1 MRSTTLSLTLVA
13 TLVSPLTW
21 SVINQGIDL
30 SDRYIVVLKNDV
42 SPSKAE
48 EVLAAIENQRGAV
61 LFRYQNAI
69 QGFAVHMP
77 LTALQGLQHRFPDID
92 YIEQDMLVQAM
103 PRGGKPSNGGDTGS
117 STEPP
122 QVTPW
127 GVAFVGGPR
136 TPNSGNKAW
145 IIDTGIDTSHP
156 DLNVDASLGINYAR
170 GKPNQTSDGNGH
182 GTHVAGTIGA
192 INNQIDVVG
201 IAAGVTVVPVRVLD
215 NSGSGSM
222 SGVIAGVDF
231 VGQQWTDDNA
241 HAGDCVNMSL
251 GGSGTSQALDSAIN
265 DVASKGIIFSIAAGN
280 SGTDISNYT
289 PAQVQRTNVYTIAA
303 IDSSSIPPYWSNY
316 NTSVSSYTV
325 GGVTIPTY
333 VEYAMPGVNIVST
346 QLGGG
351 VTSKSGTSMAAPH
364 FCGMVLAG
372 FAPDEANQMIT
383 IGDKEYGISGEQ
395 QQ

>member
-13 TLVSPLTW
+13 TLVSPLAW

-30 SDRYIVVLKNDV
+30 TDRYIVVLKNDV

-92 YIEQDMLVQAM
+92 YIEPDMLVQAM

-117 STEPP
+117 SAEPP
-122 QVTPW
+122 QVIPW
-127 GVAFVGGPR
+127 GVTFVGGPR
-136 TPNSGNKAW
+136 TPNSANKAW
-145 IIDTGIDTSHP
+145 IIDTGIDASHP

-192 INNQIDVVG
+192 IDNQIDVVG

-289 PAQVQRTNVYTIAA
+289 PAQVQRPNVYTIAA

-372 FAPDEANQMIT
+372 YAPDKANQMIT

-395 QQ
+395 Q

>member
-92 YIEQDMLVQAM
+92 YIEPDMLVQAM

-122 QVTPW
+122 QITPW
-127 GVAFVGGPR
+127 GVTFVGGPR

-145 IIDTGIDTSHP
+145 IIDTGIDASHP

-192 INNQIDVVG
+192 IDNQIDVVG

-346 QLGGG
+346 QLGAESPAKAGRRWLPPI
-351 VTSKSGTSMAAPH
+351 SAAW
-364 FCGMVLAG
+364 CWQAIY
-372 FAPDEANQMIT
+372 QMKPT
-383 IGDKEYGISGEQ
+383 N
-395 QQ
+395 

>member
-1 MRSTTLSLTLVA
+1 MRSTTLSLTLIA
-13 TLVSPLTW
+13 TLVSPLAW

-30 SDRYIVVLKNDV
+30 TDRYIVVLKNDV

-92 YIEQDMLVQAM
+92 YIEPDMLVQAM

-117 STEPP
+117 SAEPP
-122 QVTPW
+122 QVIPW
-127 GVAFVGGPR
+127 GVTFVGGPR
-136 TPNSGNKAW
+136 TPNSANKAW
-145 IIDTGIDTSHP
+145 IIDTGIDASHP

-192 INNQIDVVG
+192 IDNQIDVVG

-289 PAQVQRTNVYTIAA
+289 PAQVQRPNVYTIAA

-325 GGVTIPTY
+325 GDVTIPTY

-372 FAPDEANQMIT
+372 YAPDKANQMIT

-395 QQ
+395 Q

>member
-1 MRSTTLSLTLVA
+1 MRSTTLSLTLIA
-13 TLVSPLTW
+13 TLVSPLAW

-30 SDRYIVVLKNDV
+30 TDRYIVVLKNDV

-92 YIEQDMLVQAM
+92 YVEPDMLVQAM

-117 STEPP
+117 SAEPP

-127 GVAFVGGPR
+127 GVTFVGGPR
-136 TPNSGNKAW
+136 TPNSANKAW
-145 IIDTGIDTSHP
+145 IIDTGIDASHP

-192 INNQIDVVG
+192 IDNQIDVVG

-231 VGQQWTDDNA
+231 IGQQWTDDNA

-265 DVASKGIIFSIAAGN
+265 NVASKGIIFSIAAGN

-289 PAQVQRTNVYTIAA
+289 PAQVQRPNVYTIAA

-333 VEYAMPGVNIVST
+333 VEYAMPGVDIVST
-346 QLGGG
+346 QAGGG

-364 FCGMVLAG
+364 FCGMVLTGSAL
-372 FAPDEANQMIT
+372 DEAIEIIR
-383 IGDKEYGISGEQ
+383 IGDKEYGRTAKLKP
-395 QQ
+395 

>member
-1 MRSTTLSLTLVA
+1 MRSTTISLTLIA
-13 TLVSPLTW
+13 TLVSPLAW

-30 SDRYIVVLKNDV
+30 TDRYIVVLKNDV

-92 YIEQDMLVQAM
+92 YIEPDMLVQVM

-192 INNQIDVVG
+192 IDNQIDVVG

-289 PAQVQRTNVYTIAA
+289 PAQVQRTNVDTIAA

-325 GGVTIPTY
+325 GGVTTPTY

-372 FAPDEANQMIT
+372 YLPDEANQLIT
-383 IGDKEYGISGEQ
+383 IGDKEYGRTATLK
-395 QQ
+395 

>member
-13 TLVSPLTW
+13 TLVSPLAW

-92 YIEQDMLVQAM
+92 YIEPDMLVQAM

-127 GVAFVGGPR
+127 GVTFVGGPR
-136 TPNSGNKAW
+136 TPNSGTKAW
-145 IIDTGIDTSHP
+145 IIDTGIDASHP

-170 GKPNQTSDGNGH
+170 GKPNQTFDGNGH

-192 INNQIDVVG
+192 IDNQIDVVG

-251 GGSGTSQALDSAIN
+251 GGSGTSQRWTA
-265 DVASKGIIFSIAAGN
+265 
-280 SGTDISNYT
+280 
-289 PAQVQRTNVYTIAA
+289 R
-303 IDSSSIPPYWSNY
+303 
-316 NTSVSSYTV
+316 
-325 GGVTIPTY
+325 
-333 VEYAMPGVNIVST
+333 
-346 QLGGG
+346 
-351 VTSKSGTSMAAPH
+351 
-364 FCGMVLAG
+364 
-372 FAPDEANQMIT
+372 
-383 IGDKEYGISGEQ
+383 
-395 QQ
+395 

>member
-13 TLVSPLTW
+13 TLVSPLAW

-30 SDRYIVVLKNDV
+30 TDRYIVVLKNDV

-77 LTALQGLQHRFPDID
+77 QTALKGLQHRFPDID
-92 YIEQDMLVQAM
+92 YIEPDMLVQAM

-117 STEPP
+117 SAEPP

-127 GVAFVGGPR
+127 GVSFVGGPR

-145 IIDTGIDTSHP
+145 IIDTGIDASHP

-192 INNQIDVVG
+192 IDNQIDVVG

-231 VGQQWTDDNA
+231 IGQQWTDDNA

-289 PAQVQRTNVYTIAA
+289 PAQVQRPNVYTIAA

-372 FAPDEANQMIT
+372 YAPDKANQMIT

-395 QQ
+395 Q

>member
-13 TLVSPLTW
+13 TLVSPLAW

-30 SDRYIVVLKNDV
+30 TDRYIVVLKNDV

-92 YIEQDMLVQAM
+92 YIEPDMLVQAM

-127 GVAFVGGPR
+127 GVTFVGGPR
-136 TPNSGNKAW
+136 TPNSGTKAW
-145 IIDTGIDTSHP
+145 IIDTGIDASHP

-192 INNQIDVVG
+192 IDNHIDVVG

-372 FAPDEANQMIT
+372 YLPDEANQLIT
-383 IGDKEYGISGEQ
+383 IGDKEYGRTATLK
-395 QQ
+395 

>member
-13 TLVSPLTW
+13 TLVSPLAW

-30 SDRYIVVLKNDV
+30 TDRYIVVLKNDV

-92 YIEQDMLVQAM
+92 YVEPDMLVQAM

-117 STEPP
+117 SAEPP
-122 QVTPW
+122 QVIPW
-127 GVAFVGGPR
+127 GVTFVGGPR
-136 TPNSGNKAW
+136 TPNSANKAW
-145 IIDTGIDTSHP
+145 IIDTGIDASHP

-192 INNQIDVVG
+192 IDNQIDVVG

-289 PAQVQRTNVYTIAA
+289 PAQVQRPNVYTIAA
-303 IDSSSIPPYWSNY
+303 IDSNSIPPYWSNY

-372 FAPDEANQMIT
+372 YAPDKANQMIT

-395 QQ
+395 Q

>member
-13 TLVSPLTW
+13 TLVSPLAW

-30 SDRYIVVLKNDV
+30 TDRYIVVLKNDV

-77 LTALQGLQHRFPDID
+77 QTALKGLQHRFPDID
-92 YIEQDMLVQAM
+92 YIEPDMLVQAM

-117 STEPP
+117 SAEPP

-127 GVAFVGGPR
+127 GVSFVGGPR

-145 IIDTGIDTSHP
+145 IIDTGIDASHP

-192 INNQIDVVG
+192 IDNQIDVVG

-289 PAQVQRTNVYTIAA
+289 PAQVQRPNVYTIAA

-372 FAPDEANQMIT
+372 YAPDKANQMIT

-395 QQ
+395 Q

>member
-13 TLVSPLTW
+13 TLVSPLAW

-30 SDRYIVVLKNDV
+30 TDRYIVVLKNDV

-92 YIEQDMLVQAM
+92 YIEPDMLVQAM

-117 STEPP
+117 SAEPP

-127 GVAFVGGPR
+127 GVSFVGGPR

-145 IIDTGIDTSHP
+145 IIDTGIDASHP

-192 INNQIDVVG
+192 IDNQIDVVG

-231 VGQQWTDDNA
+231 IGQQWTDDNA

-289 PAQVQRTNVYTIAA
+289 PAQVQRPNVYTIAA

-372 FAPDEANQMIT
+372 YAPDKANQMIT

-395 QQ
+395 Q

>member
-13 TLVSPLTW
+13 TLVSPLAW

-30 SDRYIVVLKNDV
+30 TDRYIVVLKNDV

-92 YIEQDMLVQAM
+92 YIEPDMLVQAM

-117 STEPP
+117 SAEPP

-127 GVAFVGGPR
+127 GVTFVGGPR

-145 IIDTGIDTSHP
+145 IIDTGIDASHP
-156 DLNVDASLGINYAR
+156 DLNVNASLGINYAR

-192 INNQIDVVG
+192 IDNQIDVVG

-231 VGQQWTDDNA
+231 IGQQWTDDNA

-289 PAQVQRTNVYTIAA
+289 PAQVQRPNVYTIAA

-372 FAPDEANQMIT
+372 YAPDEANQMIT

-395 QQ
+395 Q